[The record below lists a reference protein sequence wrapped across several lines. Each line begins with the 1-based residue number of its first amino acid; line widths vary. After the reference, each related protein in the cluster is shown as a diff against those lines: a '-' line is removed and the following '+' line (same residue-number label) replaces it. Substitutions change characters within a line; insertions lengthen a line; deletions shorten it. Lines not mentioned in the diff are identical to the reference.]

1 MFVRII
7 HRAEA
12 TQDGH
17 DSDPKHADASYE
29 LLEAEYVKRSGG
41 CCVVHGNEV
50 AYTPEQQ

>member
-17 DSDPKHADASYE
+17 DSDPKHPDAADE
-29 LLEAEYVKRSGG
+29 LLEAEYVKRRG
-41 CCVVHGNEV
+41 CFAVHGNEV